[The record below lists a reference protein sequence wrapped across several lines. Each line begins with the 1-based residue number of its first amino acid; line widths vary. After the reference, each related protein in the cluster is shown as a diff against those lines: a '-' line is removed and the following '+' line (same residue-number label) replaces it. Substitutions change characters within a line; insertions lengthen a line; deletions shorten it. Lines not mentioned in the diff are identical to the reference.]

1 MSYSQAYQIRPTR
14 HLGTPE
20 LPFHRQGS
28 LHPDCCV
35 LWQIG
40 FAAWF
45 STRILNAMI
54 AITRHVSASI
64 NDCELSYIGRT
75 PIDVDR
81 AREQHRAYV
90 TCLESLG
97 ATVETL
103 PEVADLPDAVFVEDT
118 AVVLGTIAIAT
129 NPGAA
134 SRRLEVEA
142 VAFALAGHLRVVR
155 MTGGGT
161 VDGGDVMHAGNTL
174 YVGRT
179 PRTSDEG
186 IAELA
191 ALAAPHGV
199 TVRPVR
205 VSGCLHYKSGASYI
219 GRDTVLV
226 NPDWVDAAELD
237 GLRIIAV
244 DPGEPWA
251 ANTVVVGDTVVLS
264 AAFPRTAAR
273 LEAEG
278 FTVVTLDVSE
288 FQKAEGGLSCLSI
301 LV

>member
-1 MSYSQAYQIRPTR
+1 
-14 HLGTPE
+14 
-20 LPFHRQGS
+20 
-28 LHPDCCV
+28 
-35 LWQIG
+35 
-40 FAAWF
+40 
-45 STRILNAMI
+45 MI
-54 AITRHVSASI
+54 AITRQVSASI
-64 NDCELSYIGRT
+64 NDCELSYIGRE
-75 PIDVDR
+75 PIDVTR

-90 TCLESLG
+90 ACLESLG
-97 ATVETL
+97 AKVRTL
-103 PEVADLPDAVFVEDT
+103 PEAPELPDAVFVEDT
-118 AVVLGTIAIAT
+118 AVVLGLYAIAT

-134 SRRLEVEA
+134 SRRAEVDA
-142 VAFALAGHLRVVR
+142 VANALSRYMAVER
-155 MTGGGT
+155 MTAGGT
-161 VDGGDVMHAGNTL
+161 VDGGDVMHVGNTL

-186 IAELA
+186 IAELVE
-191 ALAAPHGV
+191 LAAPHGV

-205 VSGCLHYKSGASYI
+205 VNGCLHYKSGASFI
-219 GRDTVLV
+219 GRDTVLA
-226 NPDWVDAAELD
+226 NPAWVDVAELD
-237 GLRIIAV
+237 SLRVIEV

-278 FTVVTLDVSE
+278 FAVVTLDISE